1 MDIGIETRCWERLL
15 KLFGGNADGIQEL
28 TWRLEVALDQT
39 YPSERDPLI
48 QTWGDMR
55 AVVEAVMDAAGVAK
69 GSRLCKK

>member
-1 MDIGIETRCWERLL
+1 
-15 KLFGGNADGIQEL
+15 
-28 TWRLEVALDQT
+28 LEVALDQT